1 MTDQGQIAPEHE
13 PMIDAEGAEFVESWK
28 CDKSK
33 LRYSGMRHRGSEL
46 PYGVVREVSRQDH
59 VREFTCKIRKGRYV
73 QHGLCRWVMKDEVL
87 VSFFRDD
94 EDLAYLRFNYNFEEV
109 ERHDPDDYL
118 VGLFASS
125 FKI

>member
-1 MTDQGQIAPEHE
+1 MTDQEQIAPEHE

-109 ERHDPDDYL
+109 ERYDPDDYL